1 MKPTLTVFI
10 SGASDP
16 AAHTDGIR
24 PEIRD
29 APPMAAL
36 ACRNR
41 RRVSKTVLSPIH
53 APHNKKKA
61 PGNAE
66 ALQDAFILKAD
77 KPPLVCC

>member
-1 MKPTLTVFI
+1 
-10 SGASDP
+10 
-16 AAHTDGIR
+16 
-24 PEIRD
+24 
-29 APPMAAL
+29 MAAL

-41 RRVSKTVLSPIH
+41 RRVSKTVLSSIH